1 MNAPCDCRGAAR
13 PPLSGIIIFPAGW
26 GCAGRKPGEVGV
38 RRRYAIVASVLL
50 LAAALAAV
58 TADSR
63 RSPSPLFS
71 AVPAGASAI
80 QVGQRGP
87 MVAPVRRRMPETPP
101 FPEAILLAGDVVE
114 PSRAPD
120 DAPDPSRRDAALAA
134 IHLAADQAAKSSV
147 TITAQEQSAQATTA
161 E

>member
-1 MNAPCDCRGAAR
+1 M
-13 PPLSGIIIFPAGW
+13 
-26 GCAGRKPGEVGV
+26 
-38 RRRYAIVASVLL
+38 RRRYTIAASVLL
-50 LAAALAAV
+50 MTAALAAV
-58 TADSR
+58 TADGR
-63 RSPSPLFS
+63 RSPSPL
-71 AVPAGASAI
+71 AGAAPAGTSAI
-80 QVGQRGP
+80 PGIQRGP

-134 IHLAADQAAKSSV
+134 IHLAADQAKSSV
-147 TITAQEQSAQATTA
+147 TVTAQEQGAQATTA

>member
-50 LAAALAAV
+50 LALAAV
-58 TADSR
+58 TADGR
-63 RSPSPLFS
+63 RSPSPLVS
-71 AVPAGASAI
+71 AVPVGASAI
-80 QVGQRGP
+80 QVSQRGP
-87 MVAPVRRRMPETPP
+87 VVAPVRRRMPETPP

-134 IHLAADQAAKSSV
+134 IHLAADQAARSSV
-147 TITAQEQSAQATTA
+147 TITAQEQGGQATTA